1 MAMTIAEKILAR
13 AADRAEVRADDD
25 ILAKPDFVLAYELK
39 GYTDVYFKKIREEF
53 GITRLK
59 EPERFAI
66 FIDHRVPAK
75 SPEQEQLHIET
86 RAWCIEHGVAL
97 FDRVGIGHQVAAEAG
112 FATPGAF
119 VVHFDGHISQLGAFN
134 TLAMGLRSNVLEA
147 YVRER
152 IALRVPKT
160 TLLRLTGRPAPGAMA
175 RDIFHHVL
183 RTLGPAS
190 CRFQVVEIAGD
201 AIERISLEGLQTFT
215 GLAMFLGAT
224 TAVVSPSRRS
234 LAYAGP
240 RARKL
245 LNPVFA
251 DPGASYAQVYE
262 INLDGLEPLVV
273 VPPSPANVKPIS
285 EVLGIEVHAGY
296 LGSCASGRIEDLR
309 AAAAVLKSRRIKSDF
324 SLHVVPTSNDIMA
337 MAASDGTLATLIEA
351 GAFISSPSCDFC
363 SGNIAT
369 ITGKQRAVSTGTLNV
384 PGRMGDVR
392 GEIYLMNAAAVAASA
407 IEGRIADPRDYL

>member
-1 MAMTIAEKILAR
+1 
-13 AADRAEVRADDD
+13 
-25 ILAKPDFVLAYELK
+25 
-39 GYTDVYFKKIREEF
+39 
-53 GITRLK
+53 
-59 EPERFAI
+59 
-66 FIDHRVPAK
+66 
-75 SPEQEQLHIET
+75 
-86 RAWCIEHGVAL
+86 
-97 FDRVGIGHQVAAEAG
+97 
-112 FATPGAF
+112 
-119 VVHFDGHISQLGAFN
+119 
-134 TLAMGLRSNVLEA
+134 
-147 YVRER
+147 
-152 IALRVPKT
+152 
-160 TLLRLTGRPAPGAMA
+160 
-175 RDIFHHVL
+175 
-183 RTLGPAS
+183 
-190 CRFQVVEIAGD
+190 
-201 AIERISLEGLQTFT
+201 
-215 GLAMFLGAT
+215 MFLGAT

-234 LAYAGP
+234 LAYAEP

-273 VPPSPANVKPIS
+273 ALPSPANVKPIS

-309 AAAAVLKSRRIKSDF
+309 AAAAVLKGRRIKSDF

-369 ITGKQRAVSTGTLNV
+369 ITGKQRAVSTGTLNM

-392 GEIYLMNAAAVAASA
+392 GEIYLMNATAVAASA